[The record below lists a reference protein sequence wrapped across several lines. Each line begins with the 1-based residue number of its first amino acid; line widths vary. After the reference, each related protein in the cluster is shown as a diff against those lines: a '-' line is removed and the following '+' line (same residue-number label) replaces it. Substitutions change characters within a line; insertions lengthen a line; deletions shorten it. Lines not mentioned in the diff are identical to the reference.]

1 MNPLSLLLD
10 PRSMRQLKVTTQWL
24 SHGMYF
30 DSIAKLDI
38 IARVARPDDDFV
50 DVQVA
55 QGCGHSSLQKNVS
68 WKSHDQIC
76 NMNTNEIFF

>member
-1 MNPLSLLLD
+1 
-10 PRSMRQLKVTTQWL
+10 
-24 SHGMYF
+24 MYF
-30 DSIAKLDI
+30 DNIAKLDI

-68 WKSHDQIC
+68 WKSHDQH
-76 NMNTNEIFF
+76 